1 MHHSR
6 PGSWLVSVVFLKC
19 IKREEM
25 HGKQEGNKEEVLVN
39 IQNCV
44 RLVYFLASV
53 FFWGLAL

>member
-1 MHHSR
+1 
-6 PGSWLVSVVFLKC
+6 
-19 IKREEM
+19 M

-53 FFWGLAL
+53 FF